1 MGVRLLMK
9 SKTNSV
15 LFTIIFVLLI
25 FAIIV
30 GFVIALRPDYP
41 DVEQWYSYKV
51 RSGDTLWDIVPHKDG
66 YDIRDLIQVVRE
78 YNELTSSGLEEGDVI
93 ELPVWK
99 EN

>member
-1 MGVRLLMK
+1 M
-9 SKTNSV
+9 NSRKNNMICV
-15 LFTIIFVLLI
+15 IIFILLI
-25 FAIIV
+25 ISMII
-30 GFVIALRPDYP
+30 GFVITLQPKYP
-41 DVEQWYSYKV
+41 EVEQWQTYKV

-66 YDIRDLIQVVRE
+66 YDIRDLIQVVHE